1 MGAADTAGAA
11 GTAGVVGAVGAAGTA
26 GTTEAAGDA
35 GNAGAD
41 RRAGSA
47 GGAASAIDVAD
58 ATSAAGATDVA
69 DAASAAG
76 ADRRAGGRGSDA
88 TPVTCFARASAHQHA
103 DGKNKAKCTLLFER
117 WQIKGRNALFFWDLT
132 AHHSFSE
139 TASWE
144 NSATAKAKAPHACSK
159 SCISAIS
166 CHSKNTSVHFDDN
179 LPDKRRPRSKE
190 RPMRTQYAARAKKP
204 PVSAKNGSVQQPRD
218 RPNAQA
224 SPPCTRE
231 AAPYTTAECSIA
243 HHRRGRSRK
252 SRP

>member
-11 GTAGVVGAVGAAGTA
+11 GTTGVVGAAGAAGT
-26 GTTEAAGDA
+26 
-35 GNAGAD
+35 AGAD

-47 GGAASAIDVAD
+47 GGAASATDMAD
-58 ATSAAGATDVA
+58 AASAAGATDVA

-88 TPVTCFARASAHQHA
+88 TPVACFARASAHQHA

-231 AAPYTTAECSIA
+231 AAPYKAAGCSTA

>member
-11 GTAGVVGAVGAAGTA
+11 GTTGVVGAADAAGTT
-26 GTTEAAGDA
+26 GTTEAAGDT
-35 GNAGAD
+35 GSAGAD

-88 TPVTCFARASAHQHA
+88 TPVACFAQTVAHQHA

-166 CHSKNTSVHFDDN
+166 CHPEKTSVHFYDN
-179 LPDKRRPRSKE
+179 LSDKGRPRSKE

-204 PVSAKNGSVQQPRD
+204 PTSAKNGSVQQPRD
-218 RPNAQA
+218 HPNAQA

-231 AAPYTTAECSIA
+231 AAPYKAAGCSTA
-243 HHRRGRSRK
+243 HHRQEQSRK

>member
-11 GTAGVVGAVGAAGTA
+11 GTAGVVGAAGAAGTA
-26 GTTEAAGDA
+26 CVAE
-35 GNAGAD
+35 NAGAS
-41 RRAGSA
+41 RRA
-47 GGAASAIDVAD
+47 GGAASAIDVA
-58 ATSAAGATDVA
+58 G
-69 DAASAAG
+69 AASAAG

-88 TPVTCFARASAHQHA
+88 TPVACFARASAHQHA

-117 WQIKGRNALFFWDLT
+117 WQIKGRNALFFWALT
-132 AHHSFSE
+132 AHHSFSG
-139 TASWE
+139 TVSWE
-144 NSATAKAKAPHACSK
+144 NSTTAKAKAPRACSK

-166 CHSKNTSVHFDDN
+166 CHSKKKKTSVHFDDN

-231 AAPYTTAECSIA
+231 AAPYKAAGCSTA

>member
-11 GTAGVVGAVGAAGTA
+11 GTTGVVGAAGAAGTT
-26 GTTEAAGDA
+26 GTTEAACVA
-35 GNAGAD
+35 ENAGAS
-41 RRAGSA
+41 RRA

-58 ATSAAGATDVA
+58 AASAAGATDVA

-88 TPVTCFARASAHQHA
+88 TPVACFARASAHQHA

-166 CHSKNTSVHFDDN
+166 CHPKNTSVHFDDN
-179 LPDKRRPRSKE
+179 LPDKGRPRSKE

-218 RPNAQA
+218 HPNAQA
-224 SPPCTRE
+224 SPPCTQE
-231 AAPYTTAECSIA
+231 AAPDTTAECSIA
-243 HHRRGRSRK
+243 HHRQEQSRK

>member
-11 GTAGVVGAVGAAGTA
+11 GTAG
-26 GTTEAAGDA
+26 
-35 GNAGAD
+35 
-41 RRAGSA
+41 A
-47 GGAASAIDVAD
+47 GGAGGAIDVAD

-88 TPVTCFARASAHQHA
+88 TPVACFARASAHQHA

-117 WQIKGRNALFFWDLT
+117 WQIKGRNALFFWALT
-132 AHHSFSE
+132 AHHSFSG
-139 TASWE
+139 TVSWE
-144 NSATAKAKAPHACSK
+144 NSTTAKAKALHTRLK

-166 CHSKNTSVHFDDN
+166 CHQKNTSVHFDDN
-179 LPDKRRPRSKE
+179 LPDKGRPRSKE

-218 RPNAQA
+218 RPSAQA

-231 AAPYTTAECSIA
+231 AAPYTTAECSIV
-243 HHRRGRSRK
+243 HHRRERSRK